1 MNIRIKDR
9 INEIREKEKTWNL
22 TRDEVIIKEMYNCL
36 VAISESLVTYTKEY
50 NADSFE
56 NSIRKQLEKTL
67 DKDIVATTIEDIMDE
82 VTDMPARNSYEQKFN
97 ELTNIFGDMTHLS
110 KEGQVTYENILDDWF
125 DKGTAIDINEL
136 LGDKNAN

>member
-36 VAISESLVTYTKEY
+36 VGISESLVTYTKEY
-50 NADSFE
+50 NKDSFE

-67 DKDIVATTIEDIMDE
+67 DKDIVATTIEDIMNE
-82 VTDMPARNSYEQKFN
+82 VANMSAKNSYEQKFN
-97 ELTNIFGDMTHLS
+97 ELTSIFGDMAHLS
-110 KEGQVTYENILDDWF
+110 KEGQDAYENILDDLF

-136 LGDKNAN
+136 VGDKNAN

>member
-50 NADSFE
+50 NANSFE

-67 DKDIVATTIEDIMDE
+67 DKGIVTTTIEDIMDE

-97 ELTNIFGDMTHLS
+97 KLTNIFGDMTHLS
-110 KEGQVTYENILDDWF
+110 KEGQEAYDNILDDLF
-125 DKGTAIDINEL
+125 DKGPAIDINEL
-136 LGDKNAN
+136 LGDENAN

>member
-50 NADSFE
+50 NANSFE

-67 DKDIVATTIEDIMDE
+67 DKDIVTTTIEDIMDE

-97 ELTNIFGDMTHLS
+97 KSTNLFGDMTHLS
-110 KEGQVTYENILDDWF
+110 KEGQEAYDNILDDLF

-136 LGDKNAN
+136 LGDENAN